1 MAVRHRRLGQQRA
14 RRQAGLIAEEVRF
27 ARARIRA
34 TLREVGRRAGVSPET
49 VRRIELG
56 DASVEMST
64 LCAVAEAVG
73 VDVVVKGYPASGFLM
88 RDSGQLTIARMVC
101 AIAHPA
107 WHTELEVPAGD
118 HGQAIDI
125 GFFGSSEIIATEI
138 DRLLLDWQE
147 PHRRNVRKRDYLSAR
162 HQRPVRLVMVTEDTP
177 RNRRAVEPH
186 MDLIRAVLPAGSRE
200 ILGALRAG
208 QPLGRDGLLWIR
220 PSRPP
225 VPASRRLVTVGHST
239 ASGAA

>member
-1 MAVRHRRLGQQRA
+1 M
-14 RRQAGLIAEEVRF
+14 
-27 ARARIRA
+27 
-34 TLREVGRRAGVSPET
+34 SPES
-49 VRRIELG
+49 VRRIERG
-56 DASVEMST
+56 DPAAELST

-73 VDVVVKGYPASGFLM
+73 VDVVIKGYPSSGFSM
-88 RDSGQLTIARMVC
+88 RDSGQLAIARMVC
-101 AIAHPA
+101 AIAHPG

-118 HGQAIDI
+118 HGEAVDI

-147 PHRRNVRKRDYLSAR
+147 PHRRNVRKRAYLSAR

-177 RNRRAVEPH
+177 RSRRAVEPH

-208 QPLGRDGLLWIR
+208 HPLGRDGLLWIR
-220 PSRPP
+220 PSRPLA
-225 VPASRRLVTVGHST
+225 PASPGSITERQVR
-239 ASGAA
+239 APGAA